1 MWIPGLRREL
11 HLRMFEAFLR
21 IPWDG
26 EEPPGESTGFHV
38 VRRHVTADAKVR
50 AGVADHDDRASDMG
64 RAGDGVVGSS
74 VYEGIGAPGLLS
86 GGGIERDEVAVHRR
100 DHHLATPDLHPPA
113 RD

>member
-1 MWIPGLRREL
+1 MGIPGLRREL

-21 IPWDG
+21 IPRDG

-38 VRRHVTADAKVR
+38 VRRDVTADAEVR

-64 RAGDGVVGSS
+64 RAGDGVVGGP
-74 VYEGIGAPGLLS
+74 VDEGIGTPDLLP

-100 DHHLATPDLHPPA
+100 DEDLAPPDLHAPA
-113 RD
+113 